1 MYRTTSNCASLLILS
16 VLLIASQQAVAQA
29 GQLDPT
35 FGNGGIVT
43 TDFGIQTGSS
53 NVATANAAVIQPNGQ
68 ILVCGG
74 IPGTNDFPIPAVVRY
89 NTNGSLDTSFGTSG
103 IVSIA
108 SIEDVPFTAIVL
120 QSDGKIVAVGENFV
134 ARFLSTGVL
143 DSAFGTGGIV
153 SLGTDFI
160 GTTPQGVV
168 IQPNG
173 SILVADR
180 YLIRLLAD
188 GQFDTSFGI
197 GGTARTAGFPA
208 TGLALLPSGKILV
221 SSSFSGASGFISQYD
236 SNGSLD
242 TTFGISGQLASPGT
256 AAGVV
261 LLSSGEFLA
270 GGTLTNNTT
279 QPVGGMA
286 STGFAVSRYLGAG
299 VTDASFGTN
308 GGTFT
313 TIPVY
318 QSVATSGLAVDPSSN
333 IVLLGTAT
341 HYPQTAFALA
351 RYTPAGQL
359 DTTFGSNGTVITV
372 FGNGIQ
378 APSVTANGLTIQSDS
393 KIVAV
398 GGYSVFVPYH
408 GIDTAFKVIRYLG
421 H

>member
-1 MYRTTSNCASLLILS
+1 MYRTRLNRASLLIFS
-16 VLLIASQQAVAQA
+16 ILLAASQQAVAQA

-43 TDFGIQTGSS
+43 TDFGIQTGAS
-53 NVATANAAVIQPNGQ
+53 NVASANAVVIQPNGQ
-68 ILVCGG
+68 IVVVGG
-74 IPGTNDFPIPAVVRY
+74 IPGNRDFPVPAVARY

-103 IVSIA
+103 IVSIP
-108 SIEDVPFTAIVL
+108 SIEDVPFTAVAL

-153 SLGTDFI
+153 SLGNDFI
-160 GTTPQGVV
+160 GAPTQGVV
-168 IQPNG
+168 VQPNG

-180 YLIRLLAD
+180 YLIRFLSD
-188 GQFDTSFGI
+188 GQFDTSFGT

-208 TGLALLPSGKILV
+208 TGLALLPSGRIV
-221 SSSFSGASGFISQYD
+221 VVSSFSGSSGIISQYD
-236 SNGSLD
+236 PNGSLD

-256 AAGVV
+256 AAGIS
-261 LLSSGEFLA
+261 LLGTGEFIA
-270 GGTLTNNTT
+270 GGTLTNNSAL
-279 QPVGGMA
+279 PAGA
-286 STGFAVSRYLGAG
+286 GFAVSRYLGAG

-313 TIPVY
+313 AIPLY
-318 QSVATSGLAVDPSSN
+318 PSIATSGLAIDPSSN
-333 IVLLGTAT
+333 IVTLGTAT

-359 DTTFGSNGTVITV
+359 DTTFGSNGTVVTV
-372 FGNGIQ
+372 FGNGTQ
-378 APSVTANGLTIQSDS
+378 APSVSGNGLTIQSDS

-398 GGYSVFVPYH
+398 GGYSVFVPRR
-408 GIDTAFKVIRYLG
+408 GFDAAFKVIRYLG